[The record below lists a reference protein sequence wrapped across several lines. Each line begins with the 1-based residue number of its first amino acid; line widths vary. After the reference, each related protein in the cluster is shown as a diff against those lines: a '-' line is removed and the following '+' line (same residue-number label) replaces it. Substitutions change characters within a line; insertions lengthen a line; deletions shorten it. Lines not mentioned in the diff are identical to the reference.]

1 METELEQDGKLQST
15 KIHQRIGRGLELAI
29 ENKDAKNLL
38 YYFYKREV
46 EKRKRE
52 FIFTDEL
59 KGSISQ
65 VGDFLTIETSFYGL
79 FMPGSIGNGK
89 TTMLKAIRDLLVYL
103 VKNDKISYCE
113 GDKYPHFVKAR
124 DIANM
129 IIEDRDE
136 FRIIK
141 NTKFLLIDDL
151 GAEPTEVIAY
161 GMPYKPFDELLD
173 YRYEQML
180 PTIISSNLTATD
192 IEQKYDDPRIVD
204 RMHEMFQIL
213 SFEEVSFR

>member
-1 METELEQDGKLQST
+1 MTR
-15 KIHQRIGRGLELAI
+15 QRIGRGLELPL

-38 YYFYKREV
+38 YAFYKREV

-52 FIFTDEL
+52 FVFTEEL
-59 KGSISQ
+59 RGAISA
-65 VGDFLTIETSFYGL
+65 VGDFLTTETQYYGL

-89 TTMLKAIRDLLVYL
+89 TTMLKSIRDLLVYL
-103 VKNDKISYCE
+103 VETDRTSYCE

-124 DIANM
+124 DMASMM
-129 IIEDRDE
+129 IGDRNT

-141 NTKFLLIDDL
+141 NTKYLLIDDL
-151 GAEPTEVIAY
+151 GAEPTEVVAY

-180 PTIISSNLTATD
+180 PTIISSNLTAVD
-192 IEQKYDDPRIVD
+192 IGQKYDDPRIVD
-204 RMHEMFQIL
+204 RMREMFKIL

>member
-1 METELEQDGKLQST
+1 MEN
-15 KIHQRIGRGLELAI
+15 HV
-29 ENKDAKNLL
+29 AKNLL
-38 YYFYKREV
+38 YSFYKREV

-52 FIFTDEL
+52 FIFTDET
-59 KGSISQ
+59 KEAISR
-65 VGDFLTIETSFYGL
+65 VGDFLTAESNFYGL

-103 VKNDKISYCE
+103 VDTNKISYCE
-113 GDKYPHFVKAR
+113 GDKYPHLVKAR
-124 DIANM
+124 DMASM
-129 IIEDRDE
+129 IVEDKNG
-136 FRIIK
+136 FRVIK

-151 GAEPTEVIAY
+151 GAEPTEVVAY

-180 PTIISSNLTATD
+180 PTIISSNLTAID
-192 IEQKYDDPRIVD
+192 IGQKYDDLRIVD

>member
-1 METELEQDGKLQST
+1 M
-15 KIHQRIGRGLELAI
+15 
-29 ENKDAKNLL
+29 
-38 YYFYKREV
+38 
-46 EKRKRE
+46 EKRKRQ

-59 KGSISQ
+59 KRAISM
-65 VGDFLTIETSFYGL
+65 VGDFLTTETIFYGL

-103 VKNDKISYCE
+103 IENDKINYCE
-113 GDKYPHFVKAR
+113 GDRYPHFVKAR

-129 IIEDRDE
+129 VVEDKQG

-141 NTKFLLIDDL
+141 NTKYLLIDDL
-151 GAEPTEVIAY
+151 GAEPTEVVAY

-180 PTIISSNLTATD
+180 PTIISSNLTAID
-192 IEQKYDDPRIVD
+192 IGQKYDDPRIVD

>member
-1 METELEQDGKLQST
+1 MEATLEKDGKPQSIKT
-15 KIHQRIGRGLELAI
+15 HQRIGRGLELPL
-29 ENKDAKNLL
+29 ENNTAKNLL
-38 YYFYKREV
+38 YSFYKREV
-46 EKRKRE
+46 EKRMRE
-52 FIFTDEL
+52 FVFTNEL
-59 KGSISQ
+59 RGAISQ
-65 VGDFLTIETSFYGL
+65 VGNFLTVETNFYGL

-103 VKNDKISYCE
+103 VEADKISYCE

-124 DIANM
+124 DMANM
-129 IIEDRDE
+129 IVEGRNE
-136 FRIIK
+136 FRVIK

-151 GAEPTEVIAY
+151 GAEPTEIVTY

-192 IEQKYDDPRIVD
+192 IGQKYDDPRIVD
-204 RMHEMFQIL
+204 RMREMFKIL
-213 SFEEVSFR
+213 SFEEESFR

>member
-1 METELEQDGKLQST
+1 M
-15 KIHQRIGRGLELAI
+15 
-29 ENKDAKNLL
+29 AKNLL
-38 YYFYKREV
+38 YSFYKREV

-52 FIFTDEL
+52 FIFTDET
-59 KGSISQ
+59 KEAISR
-65 VGDFLTIETSFYGL
+65 VGDFLTTETNFYGL

-103 VKNDKISYCE
+103 VDTNKISYCE

-124 DIANM
+124 DMASM
-129 IIEDRDE
+129 IVEDKNG
-136 FRIIK
+136 FRVIK

-151 GAEPTEVIAY
+151 GAEPTEVVAY

-180 PTIISSNLTATD
+180 PTIISSNLTAID
-192 IEQKYDDPRIVD
+192 IGQKYDDLRIVD